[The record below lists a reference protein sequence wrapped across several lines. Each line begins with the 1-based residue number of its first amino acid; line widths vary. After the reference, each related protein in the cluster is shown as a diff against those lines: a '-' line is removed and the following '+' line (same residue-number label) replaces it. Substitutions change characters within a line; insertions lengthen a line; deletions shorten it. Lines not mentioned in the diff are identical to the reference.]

1 MVKCFS
7 FIFRFFRRLRFRKS
21 KDAADLDRLQ
31 ARIGHR
37 FRDIRL
43 LILALKHRS
52 YTYARGEHGTTSNE
66 RLEFLGDSVLDLLV
80 TEHLYRT
87 FPDKREGALTQIR
100 SLVVSK
106 RVLAYKAMGLQLGEY
121 LRLNKSE
128 AEAGGRM
135 RTSILGDAY
144 EALLG
149 AMYLDGGLKPVR
161 RFLKGEILDDVEQFS
176 SDEAFFNYKS
186 ALLEWT
192 QGEGRGHP
200 VYSIKSEQGPD
211 HKKTFIVEVTI
222 KGERYGSGIGKN
234 KKSAEQ
240 MAAKETLNMLNV
252 EI

>member
-1 MVKCFS
+1 MKCFS
-7 FIFRFFRRLRFRKS
+7 FCFRFFKWLRFRQS

-37 FRDIRL
+37 FRNKDL
-43 LILALKHRS
+43 LIEALKHRS

-128 AEAGGRM
+128 SEAGGRM

-161 RFLKGEILDDVEQFS
+161 RFLKDEILDDVEQFA

-192 QGEGRGHP
+192 QGEGKGHP
-200 VYSIKSEQGPD
+200 AYSIKSEQGPD

-222 KGERYGSGIGKN
+222 QGRHYGSGIGKN

-240 MAAKETLNMLNV
+240 MAAKETLSMLNV